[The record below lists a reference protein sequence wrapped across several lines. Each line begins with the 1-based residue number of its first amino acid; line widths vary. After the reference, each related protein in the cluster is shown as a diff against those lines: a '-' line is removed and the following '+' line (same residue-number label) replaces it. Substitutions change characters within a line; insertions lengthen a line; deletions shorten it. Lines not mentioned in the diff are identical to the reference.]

1 MSYHTCNKC
10 KAIIDEVLHTNALLF
25 ANLGSDCSKTV
36 YEKAK
41 VQERQN
47 LRSVRKHDPQMID
60 RLLKDS
66 D

>member
-1 MSYHTCNKC
+1 MPYLTCKNC
-10 KAIIDEVLHTNALLF
+10 KRIIDEVLHNNALLF
-25 ANLGSDCSKTV
+25 ANLGKDCSKTA

-47 LRSVRKHDPQMID
+47 LRSVRKYDPEMID
-60 RLLKDS
+60 RLVRLS

>member
-1 MSYHTCNKC
+1 MSYLTCSNC
-10 KAIIDEVLHTNALLF
+10 KRIIDEVLRTNALLF
-25 ANLGSDCSKTV
+25 ANLGKDCSKTA

-47 LRSVRKHDPQMID
+47 LRSVRKYDPEMID
-60 RLLKDS
+60 RLVRLS

>member
-1 MSYHTCNKC
+1 MPYLTCKNC
-10 KAIIDEVLHTNALLF
+10 KRIIDEVLHTNALLF
-25 ANLGSDCSKTV
+25 ANLGKDCSKTA

-47 LRSVRKHDPQMID
+47 LRSVRKYDPEMID
-60 RLLKDS
+60 RLVRLS